1 MIVTGSRIERS
12 GEGPAP
18 VQRVHASH
26 AIEELGATS
35 IPDVLRYT
43 PQQPFTRAEHY
54 YHNGAQYSQMR
65 GIGVDT
71 TLILINGRRVVPTSN
86 SLTLNAFDLNSI
98 PLAAVEKIEVL
109 SDSASAIY
117 GADAM
122 GGVINVV
129 LKKEIP
135 QPVLDVQYG
144 GAQRRR
150 GHAVARL

>member
-1 MIVTGSRIERS
+1 MSSARPRF
-12 GEGPAP
+12 
-18 VQRVHASH
+18 R
-26 AIEELGATS
+26 
-35 IPDVLRYT
+35 DVLRYT

-54 YHNGAQYSQMR
+54 YANGAQYSQMR

-71 TLILINGRRVVPTSN
+71 TLILINGRRAVPTSN

-98 PLAAVEKIEVL
+98 PLAAVERIEVL

-129 LKKEIP
+129 LKKKSRSRCSIFSMAA
-135 QPVLDVQYG
+135 PVAARICCV
-144 GAQRRR
+144 RRSAPVTKPSDCGPR
-150 GHAVARL
+150 